1 MIQNTNSHSPFLRQ
15 PLTWVR
21 RVGVLAL
28 ASLVAGCSSDVMSPA
43 GHVAVQLRNIMGIS
57 TFLMLLIVIPVMVA
71 VCIFAWHYRASNK
84 RAEYDPEFHHSTSL
98 ELLTWAAPLTII
110 VWLGAIT
117 WVGTHQLDPYRP
129 LEQIDARTPVDPD
142 VEPLIIQT
150 VSMDWKWMFIYPQY
164 GIATINEVAAPIDR
178 PIKFEMTSTEVMNA
192 FHVPAL
198 AGMIYTMAGMQ
209 TTLWAVGNDPGVYE
223 GRSSHYSGAGFS
235 GMSFDFHVLE
245 QTEFEDW
252 IGKSTQAEALDR
264 QRYLELAE
272 PSENVEPMF
281 FELADEDLY
290 HAILNRCLLPGEV
303 CMDEQMMN
311 EHARKNGG
319 VRGSHH
325 AGAHGAEQDELPV
338 QGKSQEN
345 DIETLS
351 GGESQDA
358 SELESDETPASELE
372 PVSLND
378 NSRESLTGQQN

>member
-1 MIQNTNSHSPFLRQ
+1 MNIDMIQMRNRRSPFPRQ
-15 PLTWVR
+15 LIK
-21 RVGVLAL
+21 LAGRTTALGL
-28 ASLVAGCSSDVMSPA
+28 AALLSACSGDVMSPA

-129 LEQIDARTPVDPD
+129 LEKIDARTPVDPE

-178 PIKFEMTSTEVMNA
+178 PIKFELTSTEVMNA

-245 QTEFEDW
+245 QAEFDDW
-252 IGKSTQAEALDR
+252 IGKVEQGEALDR
-264 QRYLELAE
+264 QHYFELAE

-281 FELADEDLY
+281 FTLADAELY
-290 HAILNRCLLPGEV
+290 HAILNRCLRPGEV

-319 VRGSHH
+319 KKGAHH
-325 AGAHGAEQDELPV
+325 AGAHEAEALEEEALAEEL
-338 QGKSQEN
+338 
-345 DIETLS
+345 
-351 GGESQDA
+351 A
-358 SELESDETPASELE
+358 E
-372 PVSLND
+372 PVSMSERLRD
-378 NSRESLTGQQN
+378 TQSGQQN